1 MNDKR
6 VRSGEDR
13 LIDRFF
19 RPLAKHPGAFNF
31 VDDAASIAPPPGR
44 DLVLTADAIVEG
56 VHFLPDDPADA
67 VAMKALRVNL
77 SDLAAKGAEPLGA
90 LMTIALPGNFSESW
104 LADFARA
111 LDSDCDRFN
120 CPLLGGDTTRT
131 RGALTLSIT
140 ALGCVP
146 AGKMVRRAG
155 AREGDAIAVTGT
167 IGDAALGLALRRN
180 AADFAKLSHHDREH
194 LARRRL
200 VPEPRVALARAIRDH
215 ASAAIDISD
224 GLAGDVGKIA
234 AASGVAARI
243 ESARVPLSAA
253 ARTVLEADPALIETV
268 LTGGD
273 DYEVALTLPENRRDL
288 FFAAAKAAGVPVTT
302 IGRIERGEGTE
313 VAGADGRVIALKHPS
328 FSHF

>member
-19 RPLAKHPGAFNF
+19 RPLAKHPGAFNL
-31 VDDAASIAPPPGR
+31 VDDAASISPPPGR

-104 LADFARA
+104 LAGFARG

-120 CPLLGGDTTRT
+120 CPLLGGDTTST
-131 RGALTLSIT
+131 TGALMLSIM
-140 ALGCVP
+140 ALGSVP
-146 AGKMVRRAG
+146 AGKMIRRAG
-155 AREGDAIAVTGT
+155 AREGDAIVVTGT
-167 IGDAALGLALRRN
+167 IGDAALGLALWRN
-180 AADFAKLSHHDREH
+180 AAAFAKLSAHEREH

-224 GLAGDVGKIA
+224 GLAGDVGKLA

-243 ESARVPLSAA
+243 ESALVPLSAA
-253 ARTVLEADPALIETV
+253 GRAAIKADPALIETV

-273 DYEVALTLPENRRDL
+273 DYEVALTLPEKRRDL
-288 FFAAAKAAGVPVTT
+288 FFAAATAAGVPVTT

-313 VAGADGRVIALKHPS
+313 VAGADGRVIALRRQS
-328 FSHF
+328 YSHF

>member
-1 MNDKR
+1 MNDKH

-31 VDDAASIAPPPGR
+31 VDDAASISPPPGC

-104 LADFARA
+104 LAGFARG

-120 CPLLGGDTTRT
+120 CPLLGGDTTST
-131 RGALTLSIT
+131 TGALMLSIM
-140 ALGCVP
+140 ALGSVP
-146 AGKMVRRAG
+146 AGKMIRRGG

-167 IGDAALGLALRRN
+167 IGDAALGLALCRN
-180 AADFAKLSHHDREH
+180 AATFAKLSAEEREH
-194 LARRRL
+194 LVRRRL

-224 GLAGDVGKIA
+224 GLAGDVGKLA
-234 AASGVAARI
+234 AASGVAAGI
-243 ESARVPLSAA
+243 EAARVPLSASGRA
-253 ARTVLEADPALIETV
+253 AIKADPALIETV

-273 DYEVALTLPENRRDL
+273 DYEVALTLPESRREL
-288 FFAAAKAAGVPVTT
+288 FFAAAEAAGVPVTT

-313 VAGADGRVIALKHPS
+313 VAGADGRVIALRRPS
-328 FSHF
+328 YSHF